1 MQVSTLPMNQVVE
14 ETNQLNAEQRNQQEM
29 KNLMQSTG
37 SNEQGPHTDEQQ
49 AAVAELL
56 IEESR
61 EEEIPNMIENSYE
74 YADELAEVQNKQPML
89 DEDVEDQPGPSQEM
103 PMQNQG
109 MPPGMPPMGAPSPA
123 DMGAPGPGMG
133 AAPGVMASMLKAA
146 FKHGADNVAGKCPK
160 CDSHT
165 TKMVQQNGK
174 SKCHTCG
181 HKWKDKTF
189 EKADGDSSNSSTTA
203 AFLVD
208 PSDEEFP
215 YNPGK
220 SLTSEGLGVHPKEE
234 NPMHIGDDEENPTWS
249 TDWINELEEKYPQ
262 VANMSDAERHKFFE
276 KRGLGDV
283 PTGDFLEKKH
293 VPEDIGKAAS
303 LDSFVEPEEEELEID
318 DSTHE
323 WVDENGKPLKEG
335 KEYEI
340 YAHDYDIP
348 DVGRVVEIKPD
359 AIVYEIESDGGLRTT
374 IEIDRQESDLNR
386 YRFVESG
393 IGSEENPHG
402 IEENM
407 DSKPVPVPGEST
419 DLSTPHIQ
427 IGSSTK
433 ISFEDYDEALVTE
446 AIEWLLSLDGPYVFN
461 EFEGMSQEEYE
472 DEVLNM
478 HPDYILRAADQ
489 HYGGGLDQLARD
501 AGIVSQDDNPE
512 EGLSAFGKT
521 AGRHYTPME
530 QRELIDEYGEARN
543 ADKLD
548 LENTHYAQA
557 DDDYFL
563 FGC

>member
-1 MQVSTLPMNQVVE
+1 
-14 ETNQLNAEQRNQQEM
+14 
-29 KNLMQSTG
+29 
-37 SNEQGPHTDEQQ
+37 
-49 AAVAELL
+49 
-56 IEESR
+56 
-61 EEEIPNMIENSYE
+61 MI
-74 YADELAEVQNKQPML
+74 
-89 DEDVEDQPGPSQEM
+89 SQDGE
-103 PMQNQG
+103 
-109 MPPGMPPMGAPSPA
+109 
-123 DMGAPGPGMG
+123 
-133 AAPGVMASMLKAA
+133 
-146 FKHGADNVAGKCPK
+146 C
-160 CDSHT
+160 
-165 TKMVQQNGK
+165 
-174 SKCHTCG
+174 KCHTCA
-181 HKWKDKTF
+181 HSWKDDSFKA
-189 EKADGDSSNSSTTA
+189 ADGGSSDLSSTA

-262 VANMSDAERHKFFE
+262 IANMSDAKRHEFLE

-283 PTGDFLEKKH
+283 PTGDLLEKKY

-323 WVDENGKPLKEG
+323 WLDENNEPLEEG

-374 IEIDRQESDLNR
+374 IEIDRQEADLNG

-393 IGSEENPHG
+393 IGSSSENHPG

-407 DSKPVPVPGEST
+407 DSKPVPEPGQTT

-427 IGSSTK
+427 IGSK
-433 ISFEDYDEALVTE
+433 V
-446 AIEWLLSLDGPYVFN
+446 
-461 EFEGMSQEEYE
+461 
-472 DEVLNM
+472 
-478 HPDYILRAADQ
+478 
-489 HYGGGLDQLARD
+489 
-501 AGIVSQDDNPE
+501 AG
-512 EGLSAFGKT
+512 K
-521 AGRHYTPME
+521 HYTPME

-543 ADKLD
+543 SDKLK
-548 LENTHYAQA
+548 LNGTHYAEA
-557 DDDYFL
+557 NDDYFL